1 MKYLFGV
8 IAALGLVIQPA
19 AAQSTNPLGALFDSL
34 SPSNFNAPAMPW
46 QLQAQP
52 YRTPARPTTVAS
64 NQWNSAAPQPV
75 EQAQLYP
82 PPAQAG
88 SQGQPVSA
96 APQRMRPRSFGRNA
110 QPQTAVQPQ
119 YGAQNYQPATR
130 AYAPPQRAQQRQA
143 PRRGLFSWFGAPL
156 RSNSRNAPAAAPQP
170 QQASLQPTANEEYLH
185 RKIVASSFNYE
196 PGTVVIDTQ
205 DRFLYLLM
213 EDGQALRYGVGVG
226 RQGFE
231 WSGTATIERKA
242 EWPAWVPP
250 KEMREREPWLPE
262 RMEGGVEN
270 PLGARALYLF
280 EGNKDTLYRI
290 HGTNQPETI
299 GLALSSGCIR
309 MLNDDVMDLYQRVPK
324 GTKVVVI

>member
-1 MKYLFGV
+1 MRPRPFGRY
-8 IAALGLVIQPA
+8 GQPQT
-19 AAQSTNPLGALFDSL
+19 AAQPQYGTQNY
-34 SPSNFNAPAMPW
+34 
-46 QLQAQP
+46 QP
-52 YRTPARPTTVAS
+52 TPRA
-64 NQWNSAAPQPV
+64 
-75 EQAQLYP
+75 
-82 PPAQAG
+82 
-88 SQGQPVSA
+88 A
-96 APQRMRPRSFGRNA
+96 APQRA
-110 QPQTAVQPQ
+110 QPRP
-119 YGAQNYQPATR
+119 
-130 AYAPPQRAQQRQA
+130 A
-143 PRRGLFSWFGAPL
+143 PRRGLFSWFGGSA
-156 RSNSRNAPAAAPQP
+156 RSNSRYAPAATPQVR
-170 QQASLQPTANEEYLH
+170 QASLQPAANEEYLH
-185 RKIVASSFNYE
+185 RKIVASTFNYQ
-196 PGTVVIDTQ
+196 PGTVIIDTQ

-213 EDGQALRYGVGVG
+213 ENGQALRYGVGVG